1 MHVRDFS
8 AQTGTQ
14 QTTRHRILSF
24 FAFCA
29 VRSGAVREMALYF
42 SAAAPQSTRPT
53 TPLPRLLP
61 RSPVPP
67 WGVRDDGAQT
77 LQKEPQ
83 AVVNG
88 KSGKKE
94 REFLLHRV
102 VRTSEGALTIM
113 KRRSFHGNS

>member
-1 MHVRDFS
+1 MTFQLKQELNKRPATEFFLSLLSVQCEAERSGKWHFTS
-8 AQTGTQ
+8 AQPP
-14 QTTRHRILSF
+14 
-24 FAFCA
+24 
-29 VRSGAVREMALYF
+29 
-42 SAAAPQSTRPT
+42 PQSTRPT